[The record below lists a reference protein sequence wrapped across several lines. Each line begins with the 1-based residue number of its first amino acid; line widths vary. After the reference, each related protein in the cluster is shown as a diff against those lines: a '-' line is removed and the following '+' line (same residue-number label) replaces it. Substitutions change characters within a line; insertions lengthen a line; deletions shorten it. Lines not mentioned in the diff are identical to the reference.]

1 MNKDLLVNV
10 SINPEVNAD
19 IQGRDLVNRY
29 SFKEELFNSITHGV
43 GALFSI
49 AALVVLV
56 AFSSIKGDVWRIVSF
71 SIYGATLFLLYLF
84 STLYHSI
91 CVEKAKKVLRVFD
104 HASIYLLIAGSYT
117 PIALVAMRGTWGW
130 SIFAVVWS
138 LALLGIVLNIISIE
152 KTKKLSTV
160 LYVLMGW
167 LIIVAIKPM
176 LQMVP
181 HGLFVCLLI
190 GGLIYTLGV
199 IFYLCRKIP
208 FNHGIWHLFV
218 LGGSVIHYLGFL
230 FYLAL

>member
-1 MNKDLLVNV
+1 MK
-10 SINPEVNAD
+10 EVKSL
-19 IQGRDLVNRY
+19 GKRY
-29 SFKEELFNSITHGV
+29 SFKEELFNSITHGI
-43 GALFSI
+43 GALLSI
-49 AALVVLV
+49 AALVILVVL
-56 AFSSIKGDVWRIVSF
+56 ACLKGDALEIVSY

-117 PIALVAMRGTWGW
+117 PIALVGMGGTWGW
-130 SIFAVVWS
+130 SIFAVIWS
-138 LALLGIVLNIISIE
+138 LALVGVVLNIISLE
-152 KTKKLSTV
+152 KTKKVSTV

-167 LIIVAIKPM
+167 LIIVAVKPM

-181 HGLFVCLLI
+181 PGLLVWLLI
-190 GGLIYTLGV
+190 GGIIYTLGV
-199 IFYLCRKIP
+199 VFYLCRKIP

-218 LGGSVIHYLGFL
+218 LGGSVAHYFGFL

>member
-1 MNKDLLVNV
+1 MK
-10 SINPEVNAD
+10 EVKSL
-19 IQGRDLVNRY
+19 GKRY
-29 SFKEELFNSITHGV
+29 SFKEELFNSITHGI
-43 GALFSI
+43 GALLSI
-49 AALVVLV
+49 AALVILVVL
-56 AFSSIKGDVWRIVSF
+56 ACLKGDALEIVSY

-117 PIALVAMRGTWGW
+117 PIALVGMGGTWGW
-130 SIFAVVWS
+130 SIFAVIWS
-138 LALLGIVLNIISIE
+138 LALVGVVLNIISLE
-152 KTKKLSTV
+152 KTKKVSTV

-167 LIIVAIKPM
+167 LIIVAVKPM

-181 HGLFVCLLI
+181 HGLLVWLLI
-190 GGLIYTLGV
+190 GGIIYTLGV
-199 IFYLCRKIP
+199 VFYLCRKIP

-218 LGGSVIHYLGFL
+218 LGGSVAHYFGFL